1 MIENDKKE
9 NEGDSTQVSEYYH
22 LKKRI
27 AEKEEKERAT
37 AANLVEE
44 KDESSEEPPPRQ
56 IKNSESRVVKTQG
69 YQAIFSMAKDASSGL
84 WIDKRWHGVLDIGGQ
99 DVLSGG
105 CRCRVFE
112 CDL

>member
-37 AANLVEE
+37 AANPVEE

-56 IKNSESRVVKTQG
+56 IKKLRVEGGEDTRVSG
-69 YQAIFSMAKDASSGL
+69 NIFDGKGR
-84 WIDKRWHGVLDIGGQ
+84 IIRTLD
-99 DVLSGG
+99 
-105 CRCRVFE
+105 
-112 CDL
+112 